1 MKAVTIY
8 KESRLLSEFLCA
20 IYRINN
26 RYLRKIIR
34 EVLLRQNGS
43 KLYAELY
50 STTLR
55 KIYAKY
61 HGVEIGLYS
70 FHAFNPGFI
79 PGTVIGRYCSIAR
92 DMLVINASHPIKLRS
107 SHPFFFNP
115 NLGYVDKLRATNATR
130 KTNLI
135 IGNDVYIGY
144 DVIIMPQVTS
154 IGDGS
159 VIAAGSVVVK
169 DVPPFAVIGGNPAK
183 IIKYRFS
190 QQVIDQI
197 TQSAWWEK
205 DINVIKE
212 NRFEFESF
220 LKNIE

>member
-1 MKAVTIY
+1 MKEVSIY
-8 KESRLLSEFLCA
+8 KESRLLSKFLCA

-34 EVLLRQNGS
+34 EVILRQKGS
-43 KLYAELY
+43 QLYAELY
-50 STTLR
+50 SKTLR

-61 HGVEIGLYS
+61 RGVEIGLYTYGA
-70 FHAFNPGFI
+70 FHPGFL
-79 PGTVIGRYCSIAR
+79 PGTVIGRYSSMPR
-92 DMLVINASHPIKLRS
+92 NMLVINASHPITHRS
-107 SHPFFFNP
+107 CHPFFFNP
-115 NLGYVDKLRATNATR
+115 DLGYVDKLRATRVTR
-130 KTNLI
+130 STNLI
-135 IGNDVYIGY
+135 IGNDVYIGL
-144 DVIIMPQVTS
+144 DVTIMPKVTS

-169 DVPPFAVIGGNPAK
+169 DVPPFAIIGGNPAK

-212 NRFEFESF
+212 NRSEFESF
-220 LKNIE
+220 LNNIE